1 MAKKQTST
9 RKKTNTQKVNIAKK
23 IFDLY
28 SSNNFTLESCCGEH
42 GITYRTLINWA
53 DAVSEISHGFKKARE
68 EHSRLS
74 KGKVKVKALDGLQ
87 QMLEGHMI
95 VEVTEEE
102 MFDKTGKVRG
112 KKIIRKQKWI
122 APNPTAVIFALKNTD
137 PSNWNDSI
145 DLNVDQTKQIFK
157 IGENVIEFN

>member
-1 MAKKQTST
+1 M
-9 RKKTNTQKVNIAKK
+9 
-23 IFDLY
+23 
-28 SSNNFTLESCCGEH
+28 
-42 GITYRTLINWA
+42 
-53 DAVSEISHGFKKARE
+53 
-68 EHSRLS
+68 
-74 KGKVKVKALDGLQ
+74 DGLQ